1 MQCLFHFRYQIHIY
15 TTTQPICSA
24 ERAAIYSAFH
34 RHTGEFCSL
43 LPVTV
48 SGHCTR
54 TRETNT
60 QTPPRRLSLMV
71 LHQEQATCDSR
82 YGCRYLR
89 SCQSHGSI
97 TALICSC
104 TCVQCLAM
112 QTDAPHQMEGQQI
125 NKQ

>member
-1 MQCLFHFRYQIHIY
+1 MAAFISFQISDTHLHN
-15 TTTQPICSA
+15 TQPVCSA
-24 ERAAIYSAFH
+24 ERAAIHSTFH

-48 SGHCTR
+48 FGHCTR

-82 YGCRYLR
+82 HGCRYLH

-97 TALICSC
+97 TALICFDA
-104 TCVQCLAM
+104 LAPASSVWPCK
-112 QTDAPHQMEGQQI
+112 QTHHTRWKG
-125 NKQ
+125 NK